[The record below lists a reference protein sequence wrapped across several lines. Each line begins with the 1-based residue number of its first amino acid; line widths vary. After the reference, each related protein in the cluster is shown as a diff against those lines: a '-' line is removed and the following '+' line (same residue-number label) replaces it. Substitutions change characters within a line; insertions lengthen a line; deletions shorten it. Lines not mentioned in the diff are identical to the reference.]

1 MYVTEL
7 ELIHVRNHR
16 HRTITFTPEII
27 VIHGPNGKGKTNI
40 LESTYI
46 ATMGHSHRTSDM
58 KDVIS
63 WNEEEASIIVQFMKA
78 DTPHTLQIKWGR
90 KGKKII
96 RLHDNP
102 LSQKELVGTLNT
114 VIFSPED
121 LDLIKGTPSLRRRFL
136 NMEISQTSPQY
147 YHQLTM
153 YQRAVQQRNRILKEY
168 NHTSKVPV
176 QDWDEQ
182 IATLGSQI
190 IQKRL
195 ESLKKLNQLM
205 DLMNRKLTNGK
216 EDLRLQYTQPYSE
229 KQLLVTKES
238 LLQALQDNLVDDRRR
253 LQTSVGPHRDD
264 IIFYSGPMDL
274 KRFGSQGQQ
283 RTAILSVKLSELE
296 YIKSEVGEYPILLLD
311 DVLSEL
317 DQERRSNLIKFIH
330 KRIQTI
336 ITTTD
341 TTDILDLD
349 KVQYI
354 DLMEEIPHGE

>member
-1 MYVTEL
+1 MYMTEL
-7 ELIHVRNHR
+7 ELIHVRNHS
-16 HRTITFTPEII
+16 HKQITFTPNIV
-27 VIHGPNGKGKTNI
+27 VIHGPNGRGKTNI
-40 LESTYI
+40 LESAYI
-46 ATMGHSHRTSDM
+46 VTMGHSHRTSDM
-58 KDVIS
+58 KDVIY
-63 WNEEEASIIVQFMKA
+63 WNEDEASIIVHFMKA
-78 DTPHTLQIKWGR
+78 ETPHTLQIKWGR
-90 KGKKII
+90 QGKKLI

-121 LDLIKGTPSLRRRFL
+121 LELIKGTPSLRRRFL

-153 YQRAVQQRNRILKEY
+153 YQRAVQQRNRVLKEY
-168 NHTSKVPV
+168 SHKAHAPV

-182 IATLGSQI
+182 IATLGAQI

-229 KQLLVTKES
+229 HTLLVTKEA
-238 LLQALQDNLVDDRRR
+238 LLSALQSHLAEDRRR
-253 LQTSVGPHRDD
+253 FQTSVGPHRDD
-264 IIFYSGPMDL
+264 IIFYSGLMDL

-317 DQERRSNLIKFIH
+317 DQERRQNLLKFIH
-330 KRIQTI
+330 KRVQTI

-341 TTDILDLD
+341 MEETAGLDN
-349 KVQYI
+349 VQYI
-354 DLMEEIPHGE
+354 DLGEEVL

>member
-1 MYVTEL
+1 MYMTEL
-7 ELIHVRNHR
+7 ELIHVRNHS
-16 HRTITFTPEII
+16 HKQITFKPNIV
-27 VIHGPNGKGKTNI
+27 VIHGPNGRGKTNI
-40 LESTYI
+40 LESAYI

-58 KDVIS
+58 KDVIH
-63 WNEEEASIIVQFMKA
+63 WNEDEASIIVHFMKA
-78 DTPHTLQIKWGR
+78 ETPHTLQIKWGR
-90 KGKKII
+90 QGKKLI

-121 LDLIKGTPSLRRRFL
+121 LELIKGTPSLRRRFL

-153 YQRAVQQRNRILKEY
+153 YQRAVQQRNRVLKEY
-168 NHTSKVPV
+168 SHKANVPV
-176 QDWDEQ
+176 KDWDEQ
-182 IATLGSQI
+182 IATLGAQI

-229 KQLLVTKES
+229 HTLLVTKEA
-238 LLQALQDNLVDDRRR
+238 LLSALQSHLAEDRRR
-253 LQTSVGPHRDD
+253 FQTSVGPHRDD

-317 DQERRSNLIKFIH
+317 DQERRQNLLKFIH
-330 KRIQTI
+330 KRVQTI

-341 TTDILDLD
+341 TEETAGLDN
-349 KVQYI
+349 VQYI
-354 DLMEEIPHGE
+354 DLGEEVL

>member
-1 MYVTEL
+1 MYMTEL
-7 ELIHVRNHR
+7 ELIHVRNHS
-16 HRTITFTPEII
+16 HKQITFTPNII
-27 VIHGPNGKGKTNI
+27 VIHGPNGRGKTNI
-40 LESTYI
+40 LESAYI

-58 KDVIS
+58 KDVIH
-63 WNEEEASIIVQFMKA
+63 WNEDEASIIVHFMKA
-78 DTPHTLQIKWGR
+78 ETPHTLQIKWGR
-90 KGKKII
+90 QGKKLI

-121 LDLIKGTPSLRRRFL
+121 LELIKGTPSLRRRFL

-153 YQRAVQQRNRILKEY
+153 YQRAVQQRNRVLKEY
-168 NHTSKVPV
+168 SHKAHAPV

-182 IATLGSQI
+182 IATLGAQI

-229 KQLLVTKES
+229 HTLLVTKEA
-238 LLQALQDNLVDDRRR
+238 LLSALQSHLAEDRRR
-253 LQTSVGPHRDD
+253 FQTSVGPHRDD

-317 DQERRSNLIKFIH
+317 DQERRQNLLKFIH
-330 KRIQTI
+330 KRVQTI

-341 TTDILDLD
+341 TEEIAGLDN
-349 KVQYI
+349 VQYI
-354 DLMEEIPHGE
+354 DLGEEIL

>member
-1 MYVTEL
+1 MYMTEL
-7 ELIHVRNHR
+7 ELIHVRNHS
-16 HRTITFTPEII
+16 HKQITFTPNII
-27 VIHGPNGKGKTNI
+27 VIHGPNGRGKTNI
-40 LESTYI
+40 LESAYI

-58 KDVIS
+58 KDVIH
-63 WNEEEASIIVQFMKA
+63 WNEDEASIIVHFMKA
-78 DTPHTLQIKWGR
+78 ETPHTLQIKWGR
-90 KGKKII
+90 QGKKLI
-96 RLHDNP
+96 RLHENP

-121 LDLIKGTPSLRRRFL
+121 LELIKGTPSLRRRFL

-153 YQRAVQQRNRILKEY
+153 YQRAVQQRNRVLKEY
-168 NHTSKVPV
+168 SHKAHAPV

-182 IATLGSQI
+182 IATLGAQI

-229 KQLLVTKES
+229 HTLLVTKEA
-238 LLQALQDNLVDDRRR
+238 LLSALQSHLAEDRRR
-253 LQTSVGPHRDD
+253 FQTSVGPHRDD

-317 DQERRSNLIKFIH
+317 DQERRQNLLKFIH
-330 KRIQTI
+330 KRVQTI

-341 TTDILDLD
+341 TEETAGLDN
-349 KVQYI
+349 VQYI
-354 DLMEEIPHGE
+354 DLGEEVL